1 VDLEDIVAKWNTGYV
16 VTKKNSDYSQLEC
29 QRELFADFR
38 TGKIDLVGS
47 TSVPAPGA

>member
-1 VDLEDIVAKWNTGYV
+1 VDLEDIVAKWNTGSV
-16 VTKKNSDYSQLEC
+16 VTKKNSDYSQLE

-47 TSVPAPGA
+47 TSVPAPGT